1 MARDTGTHPE
11 IRLLLALLDEGFD
24 RKAWHGPNLFGSL
37 RGLSAEQ
44 ARRRPAPGRN
54 SIWQIAVHCA
64 YWKSIVRRRVGD
76 GAGGRFPR
84 GPANWPAL
92 PEPADDTAWKA
103 DLRLLRDEH
112 RLLRAA
118 VAALRPADLHRP
130 APGQKRPRI
139 EHIHGVAMHDVYH
152 AGQVRLVRRMMEV

>member
-1 MARDTGTHPE
+1 MARDTGTDPE

-37 RGLSAEQ
+37 PGLSAEQ

-76 GAGGRFPR
+76 GAGERFPR

-92 PEPADDTAWKA
+92 PEPADDAAWKA
-103 DLRLLRDEH
+103 DLRLLQDEH
-112 RLLRAA
+112 HLLRAA

-139 EHIHGVAMHDVYH
+139 EHIHGIAMHDVYH
-152 AGQVRLVRRMMEV
+152 AGQVRLVRRMIES